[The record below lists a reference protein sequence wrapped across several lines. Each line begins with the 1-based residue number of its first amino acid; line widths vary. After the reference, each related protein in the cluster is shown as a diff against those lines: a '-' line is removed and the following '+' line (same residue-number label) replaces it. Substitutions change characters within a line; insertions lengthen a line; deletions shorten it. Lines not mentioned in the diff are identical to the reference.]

1 MNLRPVLD
9 FLRTNFAYFVAV
21 ALPLAGV
28 VLAIAKYVDGDRD
41 TALGIAA
48 ASVLGICLYALLLT

>member
-1 MNLRPVLD
+1 MNWTPILD

-28 VLAIAKYVDGDRD
+28 IMAIAKYVDGDRD
-41 TALGIAA
+41 ESLRIAA
-48 ASVLGICLYALLLT
+48 AAVLGVCLYALLLT